1 MALLV
6 KKFGGT
12 SVGDIQKIQ
21 KIATSICKSKEE
33 GNEIVVVVSA
43 MGKTTDVL
51 NCLAESISKNPNR
64 RELDM
69 LLSTG
74 EQVTIALL
82 SMALNE
88 YGIPAISM
96 TGSQV
101 GIITES
107 IHGKARILDIKTER
121 IQNYL
126 NQGFV
131 VVVAGFQGTTLSHT
145 GSMEITTLGR
155 GGSDTSAV
163 ALSTALGA
171 ETCEIY
177 TDVPGVLTTDPR
189 IVPNAKLLDE
199 ISCEEMLE
207 LASVGAS
214 VLHPRAVEIARNYG
228 IKLCVKSSQSDSS
241 GTLLESQIQALP
253 LKRGSLEL
261 TKTVNSLEVLENQA
275 VFSLSNIP
283 DRPGIAAQIFEKL
296 SEASINAPIYDE
308 LFKILFIIGLIIF
321 IGMTIAVIYSLF
333 KFRKRND
340 QIGDGI
346 ALEGNL
352 SLEIIWTII
361 PSIIVLLIG
370 LYSYNIY
377 DRMGGMKELNHNHE
391 MMSSNS
397 EKIWAGISQTSENE
411 ISKNNLSIEV
421 SAMQFA
427 FLFNYPKGNFI
438 SGELHVPVDQ
448 KISMKM
454 ESKDVI
460 HAFWVPEFRIKQD
473 IIPGQPTILNFTPT
487 KVGKYPIICAE
498 LCGPYHG
505 GMRASIIVED
515 ESDYNEWFNKNKKPE
530 VNL

>member
-1 MALLV
+1 MLRSCEFKCFSFNKGCRIKKIEYLENINTNFRDQLLN
-6 KKFGGT
+6 KN
-12 SVGDIQKIQ
+12 IYLIL
-21 KIATSICKSKEE
+21 I
-33 GNEIVVVVSA
+33 
-43 MGKTTDVL
+43 
-51 NCLAESISKNPNR
+51 IS
-64 RELDM
+64 L
-69 LLSTG
+69 
-74 EQVTIALL
+74 VF
-82 SMALNE
+82 
-88 YGIPAISM
+88 AISFW
-96 TGSQV
+96 
-101 GIITES
+101 I
-107 IHGKARILDIKTER
+107 
-121 IQNYL
+121 
-126 NQGFV
+126 GFNV
-131 VVVAGFQGTTLSHT
+131 
-145 GSMEITTLGR
+145 
-155 GGSDTSAV
+155 
-163 ALSTALGA
+163 
-171 ETCEIY
+171 
-177 TDVPGVLTTDPR
+177 
-189 IVPNAKLLDE
+189 NLLP
-199 ISCEEMLE
+199 
-207 LASVGAS
+207 A
-214 VLHPRAVEIARNYG
+214 
-228 IKLCVKSSQSDSS
+228 
-241 GTLLESQIQALP
+241 
-253 LKRGSLEL
+253 
-261 TKTVNSLEVLENQA
+261 
-275 VFSLSNIP
+275 
-283 DRPGIAAQIFEKL
+283 
-296 SEASINAPIYDE
+296 EASINAPIYDE

-333 KFRKRND
+333 RFRKRND

-352 SLEIIWTII
+352 SLEIVWTII

-397 EKIWAGISQTSENE
+397 EKIWAGISQTSDNE
-411 ISKNNLSIEV
+411 IAINNLSIEV

-448 KISMKM
+448 KVSMKM

-505 GMRASIIVED
+505 GMRASIIVEE

>member
-1 MALLV
+1 MNLNVFLLTKDAGL
-6 KKFGGT
+6 KKLNILRIR
-12 SVGDIQKIQ
+12 IQIFRDQ
-21 KIATSICKSKEE
+21 L
-33 GNEIVVVVSA
+33 
-43 MGKTTDVL
+43 L
-51 NCLAESISKNPNR
+51 NKNIYLILIIS
-64 RELDM
+64 L
-69 LLSTG
+69 
-74 EQVTIALL
+74 VF
-82 SMALNE
+82 
-88 YGIPAISM
+88 AISFW
-96 TGSQV
+96 
-101 GIITES
+101 I
-107 IHGKARILDIKTER
+107 
-121 IQNYL
+121 
-126 NQGFV
+126 GFNV
-131 VVVAGFQGTTLSHT
+131 
-145 GSMEITTLGR
+145 
-155 GGSDTSAV
+155 
-163 ALSTALGA
+163 
-171 ETCEIY
+171 
-177 TDVPGVLTTDPR
+177 
-189 IVPNAKLLDE
+189 NLLP
-199 ISCEEMLE
+199 
-207 LASVGAS
+207 A
-214 VLHPRAVEIARNYG
+214 
-228 IKLCVKSSQSDSS
+228 
-241 GTLLESQIQALP
+241 
-253 LKRGSLEL
+253 
-261 TKTVNSLEVLENQA
+261 
-275 VFSLSNIP
+275 
-283 DRPGIAAQIFEKL
+283 
-296 SEASINAPIYDE
+296 EASINAPIYDE

-352 SLEIIWTII
+352 SLEIVWTII

-391 MMSSNS
+391 MMSSNT
-397 EKIWAGISQTSENE
+397 EKIWAGISQTSDNE
-411 ISKNNLSIEV
+411 IAINNLSIEV

-448 KISMKM
+448 KVSMKM

-505 GMRASIIVED
+505 GMRASIIVEE

>member
-1 MALLV
+1 MNLNVFLLTKDAGL
-6 KKFGGT
+6 KKLNILR
-12 SVGDIQKIQ
+12 IQIQ
-21 KIATSICKSKEE
+21 IFR
-33 GNEIVVVVSA
+33 
-43 MGKTTDVL
+43 DQLL
-51 NCLAESISKNPNR
+51 NKNIYLILIIS
-64 RELDM
+64 L
-69 LLSTG
+69 
-74 EQVTIALL
+74 VF
-82 SMALNE
+82 
-88 YGIPAISM
+88 AISFW
-96 TGSQV
+96 
-101 GIITES
+101 I
-107 IHGKARILDIKTER
+107 
-121 IQNYL
+121 
-126 NQGFV
+126 GFNV
-131 VVVAGFQGTTLSHT
+131 
-145 GSMEITTLGR
+145 
-155 GGSDTSAV
+155 
-163 ALSTALGA
+163 
-171 ETCEIY
+171 
-177 TDVPGVLTTDPR
+177 
-189 IVPNAKLLDE
+189 NLLP
-199 ISCEEMLE
+199 
-207 LASVGAS
+207 A
-214 VLHPRAVEIARNYG
+214 
-228 IKLCVKSSQSDSS
+228 
-241 GTLLESQIQALP
+241 
-253 LKRGSLEL
+253 
-261 TKTVNSLEVLENQA
+261 
-275 VFSLSNIP
+275 
-283 DRPGIAAQIFEKL
+283 
-296 SEASINAPIYDE
+296 EASINAPIYDE

-352 SLEIIWTII
+352 SLEIVWTII

-391 MMSSNS
+391 MMSSNT
-397 EKIWAGISQTSENE
+397 EKIWAGISQTSDNE
-411 ISKNNLSIEV
+411 IAINNLSIEV

-448 KISMKM
+448 KVSMKM

-505 GMRASIIVED
+505 GMRASIIVEE

>member
-1 MALLV
+1 MNLNVFLLT
-6 KKFGGT
+6 KDAGLEKLNILGIL
-12 SVGDIQKIQ
+12 IQIIRDQ
-21 KIATSICKSKEE
+21 L
-33 GNEIVVVVSA
+33 
-43 MGKTTDVL
+43 L
-51 NCLAESISKNPNR
+51 NKNIYLILIIS
-64 RELDM
+64 L
-69 LLSTG
+69 
-74 EQVTIALL
+74 VF
-82 SMALNE
+82 
-88 YGIPAISM
+88 AISFW
-96 TGSQV
+96 
-101 GIITES
+101 I
-107 IHGKARILDIKTER
+107 
-121 IQNYL
+121 
-126 NQGFV
+126 GFNV
-131 VVVAGFQGTTLSHT
+131 
-145 GSMEITTLGR
+145 
-155 GGSDTSAV
+155 
-163 ALSTALGA
+163 
-171 ETCEIY
+171 
-177 TDVPGVLTTDPR
+177 
-189 IVPNAKLLDE
+189 NLLP
-199 ISCEEMLE
+199 
-207 LASVGAS
+207 V
-214 VLHPRAVEIARNYG
+214 
-228 IKLCVKSSQSDSS
+228 
-241 GTLLESQIQALP
+241 
-253 LKRGSLEL
+253 
-261 TKTVNSLEVLENQA
+261 
-275 VFSLSNIP
+275 
-283 DRPGIAAQIFEKL
+283 
-296 SEASINAPIYDE
+296 EASINAPIYDE

-352 SLEIIWTII
+352 SLEIVWTII

-391 MMSSNS
+391 MMSSNT
-397 EKIWAGISQTSENE
+397 EKIWAGISQTSDNE
-411 ISKNNLSIEV
+411 IAIDNLSIEV

-448 KISMKM
+448 KVSMKM

-505 GMRASIIVED
+505 GMRASIIVEE